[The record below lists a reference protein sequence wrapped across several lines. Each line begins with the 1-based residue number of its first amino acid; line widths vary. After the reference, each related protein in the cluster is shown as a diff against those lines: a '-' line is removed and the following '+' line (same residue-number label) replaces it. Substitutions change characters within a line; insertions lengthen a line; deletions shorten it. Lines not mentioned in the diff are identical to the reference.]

1 MYQSYN
7 PCGMGLHIATKKHNI
22 PTNKGHLECPVRS
35 MYQSYNPYGMGLHIA
50 TKKHNIPTNIN
61 HVSKIHMAM
70 RHNIWPKQSSIYVSG
85 LF

>member
-22 PTNKGHLECPVRS
+22 PTN
-35 MYQSYNPYGMGLHIA
+35 
-50 TKKHNIPTNIN
+50 IN
-61 HVSKIHMAM
+61 HVSQIYMAM